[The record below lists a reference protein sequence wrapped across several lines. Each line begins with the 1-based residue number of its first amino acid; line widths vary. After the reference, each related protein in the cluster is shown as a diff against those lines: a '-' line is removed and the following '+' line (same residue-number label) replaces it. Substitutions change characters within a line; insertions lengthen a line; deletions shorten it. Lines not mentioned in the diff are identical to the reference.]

1 METGHTDP
9 PWASDVAGAN
19 DCVDWS
25 APVVHR
31 AMLVD
36 IASRRITDPA
46 SHRANVHSFC
56 RNTRSGASDRGTTM
70 LWTIIVIL
78 AIVWLIA
85 TVLKFT
91 LGGLIH
97 VLLLIAVGLM
107 IWNLIKGAT

>member
-1 METGHTDP
+1 
-9 PWASDVAGAN
+9 
-19 DCVDWS
+19 
-25 APVVHR
+25 
-31 AMLVD
+31 
-36 IASRRITDPA
+36 
-46 SHRANVHSFC
+46 
-56 RNTRSGASDRGTTM
+56 M